1 MGRKVQSHV
10 AVVTTAWAARAVI
23 RSFVGYDRMIECR
36 EERPQDGRAD
46 LTTIRACRQATL
58 NSVFD
63 L

>member
-1 MGRKVQSHV
+1 V